1 MNYQFYKAPKDTQTR
16 LKSRSTCAKQ
26 KMSDN
31 SDSTSSRAREYLS
44 MLRTKLGSDLATC
57 ERIQHYAEE

>member
-16 LKSRSTCAKQ
+16 LKSRSARAKQ

-31 SDSTSSRAREYLS
+31 SDPTSLCAREYLS
-44 MLRTKLGSDLATC
+44 TRRTKLGSDLATC
-57 ERIQHYAEE
+57 ERIP